1 MSWLSRFSEYADLPG
16 RQQWE
21 LLQAAK
27 RQLRSHPREWLVL
40 AGQWSVSILLGVAVT
55 LAPRLLSPPS
65 MLVTA
70 LFWVLGLLGSVFLG
84 QYFYDR
90 KLRQM
95 IRGLGAQRLRSGH
108 EHLQGDGE

>member
-1 MSWLSRFSEYADLPG
+1 MTWLSRFPEYADLPD

-55 LAPRLLSPPS
+55 QAPTLLSHPS
-65 MLVTA
+65 MLVTT

-90 KLRQM
+90 QLSLM
-95 IRGLGAQRLRSGH
+95 IRDVLAQGTRSDH
-108 EHLQGDGE
+108 KHLQGDGE

>member
-1 MSWLSRFSEYADLPG
+1 MSWLSRFPEYADLPD

-27 RQLRSHPREWLVL
+27 RQLRSHPRARLAL
-40 AGQWSVSILLGVAVT
+40 AGQWSMSILLGVAVT
-55 LAPRLLSPPS
+55 QAPRLLAHPS
-65 MLVTA
+65 MLVTT

-90 KLRQM
+90 KLSLM
-95 IRGLGAQRLRSGH
+95 IRDVLAQGACSDH
-108 EHLQGDGE
+108 EPLQGDGE